1 MVFQKSTNQ
10 MYHYVPQQ
18 TAVDHHVMLWQNLY
32 NILSPLVG
40 DNESGVTNP
49 LHCGVILDD
58 TDVGKPGHC
67 KFV

>member
-1 MVFQKSTNQ
+1 

-18 TAVDHHVMLWQNLY
+18 TAAVDHHVMLWQNLN

-40 DNESGVTNP
+40 DTESGVTNA
-49 LHCGVILDD
+49 LHSKERISGVILDD